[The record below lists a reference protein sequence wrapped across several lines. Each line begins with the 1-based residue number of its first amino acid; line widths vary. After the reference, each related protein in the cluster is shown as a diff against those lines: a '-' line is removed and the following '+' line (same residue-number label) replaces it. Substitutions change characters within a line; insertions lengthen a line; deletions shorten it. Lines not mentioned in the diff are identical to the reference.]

1 MKENLMYKWDPV
13 FPVSLSTIRALN
25 GKYFFALVHA
35 YLKTKAKDDIVKVSN
50 REASEL
56 FGVTPRYITASI
68 TALRKAGLIEYYQYD
83 GRNRVIKLT
92 K

>member
-1 MKENLMYKWDPV
+1 MKHLIENWDPV
-13 FPVSLSTIRALN
+13 FPVSLSTIQALN

-35 YLKTKAKDDIVKVSN
+35 YLKTKAKDGIVRVSN
-50 REASEL
+50 REASQL

>member
-1 MKENLMYKWDPV
+1 MKEKLMHKWDPV
-13 FPVSLSTIRALN
+13 FPVSLSSIRALD
-25 GKYFFALVHA
+25 GKYFFALVYA
-35 YLKTKAKDDIVKVSN
+35 YLQTKAKDGIVRVSN

-56 FGVTPRYITASI
+56 FDVTPRYITASI
-68 TALRKAGLIEYYQYD
+68 TALRKAGLIEYYEYD